1 MQQTTKADIFF
12 KSVFWAGAL
21 RICMLNRVVEIP
33 CQTCPT
39 WFQFIKDGGFKFL
52 LTSTGAKLKKVY
64 ATQYSYT
71 VIFN

>member
-1 MQQTTKADIFF
+1 
-12 KSVFWAGAL
+12 
-21 RICMLNRVVEIP
+21 MLNRVVEIP